1 MRTHATL
8 RSHAPAALQLA
19 HVPLLEATDL
29 PGDDDWS
36 LPGGFAS
43 DDGWGD
49 DDRFATLNVSRS
61 FDD

>member
-1 MRTHATL
+1 MRAQTSL
-8 RSHAPAALQLA
+8 RRAVPAPLQLPN
-19 HVPLLEATDL
+19 VPLLEATDL
-29 PGDDDWS
+29 PDDDWS
-36 LPGGFAS
+36 LPGGFSS